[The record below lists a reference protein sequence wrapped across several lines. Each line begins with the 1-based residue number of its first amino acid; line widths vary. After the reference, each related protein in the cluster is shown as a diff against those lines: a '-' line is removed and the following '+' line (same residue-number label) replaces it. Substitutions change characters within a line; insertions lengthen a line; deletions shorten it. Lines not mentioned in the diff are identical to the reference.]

1 MKNLKIAIICIIVG
15 LVMAAWQIRTAVIA
29 NYQLENN
36 YTQLWKLS
44 DKSSTIPAKQKYIA
58 QFVAAL
64 KAGQAKGDFAGHD
77 AKWLQTP
84 NNDFGQNLTAL
95 KSLEGRLD
103 EIQKMDPTSFQYN
116 TAIEQ
121 ITKQEQGEAGPMM
134 NVFKGCYLLQNY
146 PMVWGWICGI
156 FIAIEAALIIVGGI
170 MLFNLA
176 TEY

>member
-1 MKNLKIAIICIIVG
+1 
-15 LVMAAWQIRTAVIA
+15 MAVWQIRTAVIA

-36 YTQLWKLS
+36 YTQLWSLA

-64 KAGQAKGDFAGHD
+64 EAGQTKGDFASHD

-84 NNDFGQNLTAL
+84 NNDFGQNLAAL

-134 NVFKGCYLLQNY
+134 GVFEGCFLLQNY
-146 PMVWGWICGI
+146 PMVWNWIGGVFAIIEGVLIFGGALVLFGWY
-156 FIAIEAALIIVGGI
+156 
-170 MLFNLA
+170 
-176 TEY
+176 TEYC